1 MLTNLHHLMHIPVLT
16 ESGIKLGRI
25 HDINFD
31 IESQSVKSYAIK
43 NGIFSKSYLIKP
55 IQVISITKEKII
67 VDDTLIKDTEEK
79 IAKKEKSTVIAGVA
93 MSNEE

>member
-1 MLTNLHHLMHIPVLT
+1 MYLPVFT

-31 IESQSVKSYAIK
+31 IESQSVKSYAVKRAI
-43 NGIFSKSYLIKP
+43 ILKSYLIKP
-55 IQVISITKEKII
+55 SQVISITEEKIV
-67 VDDTLIKDTEEK
+67 VDDTLIKEVEK
-79 IAKKEKSTVIAGVA
+79 VVEKKVPVVTAGVA